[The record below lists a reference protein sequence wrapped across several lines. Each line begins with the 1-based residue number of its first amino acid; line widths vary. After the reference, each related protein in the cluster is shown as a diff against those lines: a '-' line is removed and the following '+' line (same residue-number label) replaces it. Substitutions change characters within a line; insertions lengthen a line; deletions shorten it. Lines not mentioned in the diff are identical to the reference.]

1 MDAVWTSSPKGT
13 WAKAQKAQNNKFVE
27 MSWKIGFKWIKWQV
41 NRSWSQRKGDNKFL
55 MRKNVLGKVWGDW
68 FLYICLSSIISSLVL
83 DYYNVSFLIF
93 WSLPHGGSLTLYSSL
108 WIILIL
114 HLLIIWALIWVSVP
128 SDTLFGFLWIVVAN
142 AALFMG
148 LLHINAARKVASV
161 HLMQW

>member
-1 MDAVWTSSPKGT
+1 
-13 WAKAQKAQNNKFVE
+13 
-27 MSWKIGFKWIKWQV
+27 MSWKIGFKWIKRQV

-55 MRKNVLGKVWGDW
+55 MRKKVLGRVRGDW
-68 FLYICLSSIISSLVL
+68 FLYICLSSIITSLVL

-93 WSLPHGGSLTLYSSL
+93 RSFPHGGSLTLYSSL
-108 WIILIL
+108 WTILIL
-114 HLLIIWALIWVSVP
+114 HLLIIWAFIWVSVP